1 MRQFWILLRF
11 QFTILIRNKYDF
23 YNQIAFFLLFTLSFP
38 LIGQFSQE
46 SLRNIAPSI
55 LYIISYLMLL
65 IYQPNMWFNDYKD
78 GTLDQQIIFTSPTKV
93 ILSKFL
99 SLFLSNICIL
109 YLLLPLFGEF
119 YNLDLYSLL
128 RLSTTLFFFSLSISS
143 ILSITS
149 LLCLKSKNLGLLYII
164 SFPLSLATLILSY
177 DFYYHSDILSL
188 KLSDYAL
195 LFHTL
200 INVLLVSLVGTFIYS
215 D

>member
-1 MRQFWILLRF
+1 
-11 QFTILIRNKYDF
+11 
-23 YNQIAFFLLFTLSFP
+23 
-38 LIGQFSQE
+38 
-46 SLRNIAPSI
+46 
-55 LYIISYLMLL
+55 
-65 IYQPNMWFNDYKD
+65 
-78 GTLDQQIIFTSPTKV
+78 
-93 ILSKFL
+93 
-99 SLFLSNICIL
+99 
-109 YLLLPLFGEF
+109 LFGEF

-149 LLCLKSKNLGLLYII
+149 LLCLKSNNLGLLYII